1 MLAKEHELFIRQELQ
16 KMEHMLMPSSS
27 EDDDIVRRA
36 TFCVRNKSI
45 VFEKYISHAEM
56 VYITVQDVRP
66 AMVEVNFLQKTIVC
80 SCLQSEYCRH
90 KLAVLLS
97 FYQYIGS
104 VQDWATAWR
113 AKKSVELRLLADE
126 RTPESW
132 MAMADEVLSRLL
144 IADQKID
151 MFMLQSVRDEA
162 LSKLQRFM
170 PFEREWQP
178 LFKLFMG
185 IVVLS
190 RIWQHV
196 NDTSDTNSLRYLHFE
211 RFVELTMDTI
221 WDAVDDLHGKSRLFA
236 TDPFYDQLQLLLRTF
251 VLERTGWFELRLH
264 LYIMLW
270 SAVLH
275 EKPRRER
282 ELAYLQTVDNDGL
295 RDADLTVLQMM
306 FAILL
311 KDEEAM
317 QKACDAI
324 RPDTIL
330 LYLELGRLAK
340 IQEELAIVE
349 MILRRILPYLH
360 VFITGHLNPMQR
372 MQFVHEINAI
382 YKGIPLT
389 DEEQMMLYRA
399 FGQFGLQP
407 FSEFLI
413 GNGRFSEWVALH
425 HLNPSSMSYL
435 ETCGLK
441 TVLAE
446 DPAVALPLLHVYA
459 MDELRGRSRMNYKQA
474 VKIWKKMKAAA
485 KKAGKTAFF
494 ETYMQTIQT
503 QNKRLRALQEE
514 IEKGN
519 L

>member
-1 MLAKEHELFIRQELQ
+1 
-16 KMEHMLMPSSS
+16 MPSSS

-36 TFCVRNKSI
+36 TFSVRNKSI
-45 VFEKYISHAEM
+45 VFEKYNSHAEM

-66 AMVEVNFLQKTIVC
+66 ALVEVNFLQKTIVC
-80 SCLQSEYCRH
+80 SCRQSEWCRH

-104 VQDWATAWR
+104 VQDWQATWR

-144 IADQKID
+144 IADQKMD
-151 MFMLQSVRDEA
+151 LFMLQSVRDEA

-196 NDTSDTNSLRYLHFE
+196 NDTSDTNSLRYIHFE
-211 RFVELTMDTI
+211 RFAELTLDYI
-221 WDAVDDLHGKSRLFA
+221 LDAVDELHGKSRLFA
-236 TDPFYDQLQLLLRTF
+236 TDPFYDQLQVLLRTF
-251 VLERTGWFELRLH
+251 VLERAGWFELRFH
-264 LYIMLW
+264 IYVTLW

-275 EKPRRER
+275 EKTRRER
-282 ELAYLQTVDNDGL
+282 ELAYLQTVDTEVL
-295 RDADLTVLQMM
+295 RDADVTVLQMM

-311 KDEEAM
+311 KDKETTH
-317 QKACDAI
+317 KACDAI
-324 RPDTIL
+324 RPHNIL
-330 LYLELGRLAK
+330 LYLELVRLAK
-340 IQEELAIVE
+340 MQEELAIVE
-349 MILRRILPYLH
+349 TILRHVLPHLK
-360 VFITGHLNPMQR
+360 VFIIEHLNPMQR
-372 MQFVHEINAI
+372 VQFVHQIHSI
-382 YKGIPLT
+382 YKAIVLT
-389 DEEQMMLYRA
+389 TEEQMMLYHA

-413 GNGRFSEWVALH
+413 SSGRFSEWAALH
-425 HLNPSSMSYL
+425 HLNPSSLSYL

-446 DPAVALPLLHVYA
+446 DPAAALPLLHVYA

-474 VKIWKKMKAAA
+474 VKIWKKMKTAA
-485 KKAGKTAFF
+485 KRGGKTAFF

-519 L
+519 LLT